1 METAA
6 LQGVSD
12 VTKRELGV
20 NLTGSRTNAI
30 EIAQKVMKAPK
41 LDVLLKA
48 YLKSK
53 GESVEVESPKS

>member
-12 VTKRELGV
+12 HTKRELGV

-30 EIAQKVMKAPK
+30 EIAQKVLKAPR
-41 LDVLLKA
+41 LDVLLAA

-53 GESVEVESPKS
+53 DIPK

>member
-12 VTKRELGV
+12 HTKRELGV

-30 EIAQKVMKAPK
+30 EIAQKVLKAPR
-41 LDVLLKA
+41 LDSLLQA

-53 GESVEVESPKS
+53 GEKVDTEVPKQ